1 MKSRLSLLSLS
12 SLLSVAIA
20 TLGVAPTYASR
31 FNKDWSYTR
40 QPQAGQYK
48 ASQHKNQL
56 RVAQVFR
63 TTITLPAGQPIVTTL
78 VNQETLYVNNG
89 QSLPAKLKV
98 TRDVIGNNSTVL
110 IPSGATIDG
119 EFVPTNGGSK
129 FVARTL
135 TSRGATIALSAE
147 SDVIRDTK
155 DPRETNLGAIAV
167 DAGIGA
173 AGASILAAVTGDRA
187 IATEEIL
194 AGAAAGVIVGNTTAP
209 QATVI
214 EAKSEINL
222 TTSRTLTFRRGGD

>member
-1 MKSRLSLLSLS
+1 MKSRLISVLSVS

-31 FNKDWSYTR
+31 FDKNWSYTR
-40 QPQAGQYK
+40 SPYT
-48 ASQHKNQL
+48 SQ

-78 VNQETLYVNNG
+78 VKQETLYVNNG
-89 QSLPAKLKV
+89 QSLPAKLRVAK
-98 TRDVIGNNSTVL
+98 DVIGNNGTIL
-110 IPSGATIDG
+110 IPVGAMIDG
-119 EFVPTNGGSK
+119 EFVPANGGSK

-135 TSRGATIALSAE
+135 TSRGATIAMSAE

-155 DPRETNLGAIAV
+155 DPRETNVGAIAT
-167 DAGIGA
+167 DAAIGA

-194 AGAAAGVIVGNTTAP
+194 AGAAAGVVIGNTTAP
-209 QATVI
+209 QTTVI
-214 EAKSEINL
+214 EPNSEINL
-222 TTSRTLTFRRGGD
+222 TTSRALTFRRGGD

>member
-1 MKSRLSLLSLS
+1 MKSRHISVLSVS

-40 QPQAGQYK
+40 HSQP
-48 ASQHKNQL
+48 

-63 TTITLPAGQPIVTTL
+63 STITLPAGQSIVTKFTG
-78 VNQETLYVNNG
+78 NETLYINSG
-89 QSLPAKLKV
+89 QSLPVKLQV
-98 TRDVIGNNSTVL
+98 ARDVIGNNGTVV
-110 IPSGATIDG
+110 IPAGATIDG
-119 EFVPTNGGSK
+119 EFVPANGGSK

-135 TSRGATIALSAE
+135 TSRGATVALSGE

-155 DPRETNLGAIAV
+155 DPRETSLGSIAT
-167 DAGIGA
+167 DAAIGA

-194 AGAAAGVIVGNTTAP
+194 AGTAAGVIIGNTTAP
-209 QATVI
+209 QATVV
-214 EAKSEINL
+214 EPKTEINL
-222 TTSRTLTFRRGGD
+222 VTNRTLTFTRGGD